1 MFEPLINVICQLNF
15 NAVFLL
21 PDHFGGFWYAF
32 FLFCSTLCNLRA
44 FSSVSSYS
52 YTFFLQALN
61 AKMAGIKY
69 KTYEIASRNRAKGSN
84 VALELDIGASKIRS
98 VDVTLFNAQGVT
110 YILPVIPLDN
120 VSGDYS
126 LGYAVNVYI
135 NTKKNLF
142 LILAVHGQTLERM

>member
-61 AKMAGIKY
+61 AKTPQIESGFVNVQFSTTVRTY
-69 KTYEIASRNRAKGSN
+69 KITFKNPFQEP
-84 VALELDIGASKIRS
+84 
-98 VDVTLFNAQGVT
+98 
-110 YILPVIPLDN
+110 PVIQLTVYSGQYGAHARAMITGITTIGFEFGTYDN
-120 VSGDYS
+120 DSSSASGS
-126 LGYAVNVYI
+126 VYW
-135 NTKKNLF
+135 
-142 LILAVHGQTLERM
+142 LAIDKS

>member
-61 AKMAGIKY
+61 AKMALNKIGSMTRLTTSKYTFPSDGYVRAYTDGSGGVSIIVGISDSGGN
-69 KTYEIASRNRAKGSN
+69 TFASISASVYASSSVVFVRKGMMGHILSQTNATNAK
-84 VALELDIGASKIRS
+84 AW
-98 VDVTLFNAQGVT
+98 F
-110 YILPVIPLDN
+110 IPF
-120 VSGDYS
+120 
-126 LGYAVNVYI
+126 
-135 NTKKNLF
+135 T
-142 LILAVHGQTLERM
+142 E